1 MNDSNQINTQED
13 DSIDVIQILKQ
24 LWDGRNFIVKT
35 SAVFVVIGVFVALFS
50 PTIYTAETS
59 FIPQLNNSKSPAS
72 GLKGLASL
80 AGIDFSNIDS
90 GSNDISP
97 LIYPK
102 LAQSTKF
109 NFSLLSE
116 YIVSYDKPIRIDSHY
131 SRKNSGFSF
140 SKLLGGIKKYTIG
153 LPTLLFSSDDKFTTT
168 KIDQLTLSDKQ
179 RVLVEYLKQNISV
192 SLNNKEGYLSI
203 TVNDEDPLVATQ
215 LTELVTSKLQQDIIQ
230 KRLEKAN
237 DNLQFV
243 QQQYNAK
250 NTEFQL
256 LQNKLANFKD
266 RNQNISTARFMNNL
280 QRLEAEYSIAL
291 KVVQELASQVE
302 RAKIQVNRDTPI
314 FTVIEPVVVPNQRSA
329 PKRGLIVTIYMFI
342 GLVFSSGFLL
352 IKDQT
357 KHIIALITSE
367 K

>member
-1 MNDSNQINTQED
+1 MNDTNQINAQED

-35 SAVFVVIGVFVALFS
+35 TAVFVVIGVFVALFS

-59 FIPQLNNSKSPAS
+59 FVPQLNNSKATST

-80 AGIDFSNIDS
+80 AGIDLSGIDS
-90 GSNDISP
+90 ESNEISP

-102 LAQSTKF
+102 LAQSTTF

-116 YIVSYDKPIRIDSHY
+116 YIVIYDNPIRIDSHY
-131 SRKNSGFSF
+131 IQTTSGFSF

-153 LPTLLFSSDDKFTTT
+153 LPKLLFSSDNKFTTT
-168 KIDQLTLSDKQ
+168 KIDQLKLSEEQ
-179 RVLVEYLKQNISV
+179 LNLVESLKKNISV
-192 SLNNKEGYLSI
+192 SLNEKEGYLTI

-215 LTELVTSKLQQDIIQ
+215 LTELVTSKLQNEIIQ

-237 DNLQFV
+237 DNLQFI
-243 QQQYNAK
+243 QQQYNSK
-250 NTEFQL
+250 NTEFQI

-291 KVVQELASQVE
+291 NVVQELASQVE
-302 RAKIQVNRDTPI
+302 QAKIQVNRDTPI

-329 PKRGLIVTIYMFI
+329 PKRRLIVTIWVFL

>member
-1 MNDSNQINTQED
+1 MSDTKQMKTQKE
-13 DSIDVIQILKQ
+13 DSIDFIQILKE
-24 LWDGRNFIVKT
+24 LWNGRKFIIKT
-35 SAVFVVIGVFVALFS
+35 TAIFVVIGVFVALFS
-50 PTIYTAETS
+50 PTIYSVETS
-59 FIPQLNNSKSPAS
+59 FVPQTNNAKSSAS

-80 AGIDFSNIDS
+80 AGIDLSNMDS

-116 YIVSYDKPIRIDSHY
+116 HIASYDKPIRIDSHY
-131 SRKNSGFSF
+131 IQKNRGFSF
-140 SKLLGGIKKYTIG
+140 SKLLGGLKKYTIG
-153 LPTLLFSSDDKFTTT
+153 LPGLIFSSDDKFTTNN
-168 KIDQLTLSDKQ
+168 INQLTLSDEQ
-179 RVLVEYLKQNISV
+179 NGLVKTLQQNISV
-192 SLNNKEGYLSI
+192 SLNNKEGYLTI
-203 TVNDEDPLVATQ
+203 TVNDEDPLIATQ
-215 LTELVTSKLQQDIIQ
+215 LTELVTSKLQYEIIQ

-256 LQNKLANFKD
+256 IQNKLAIFKD

-280 QRLEAEYSIAL
+280 QRLEAEYSVAL
-291 KVVQELASQVE
+291 RVVQELASQLE
-302 RAKIQVNRDTPI
+302 QAKIQVNRDTPI
-314 FTVIEPVVVPNQRSA
+314 FTVIEPVVVPNERSA
-329 PKRGLIVTIYMFI
+329 PNRSLIVTIWMFLGI
-342 GLVFSSGFLL
+342 VLSSGFLL
-352 IKDQT
+352 IKDQIR
-357 KHIIALITSE
+357 HIRAQIISG